1 MQSEVQHRIRRGTG
15 ASGWS
20 RSPFTPS
27 RDDFGDPKRQNSKTS
42 FFKKTYVFY
51 FYSNHLLALKNTFRK
66 IVIVAT
72 INEVAEVLY
81 LTVSQKYLKCSSLR
95 LRISF
100 RSKNAFKNY
109 LKTETVF
116 RFIYAPFLSLIK
128 EARNL
133 NELTPIIKSSS

>member
-1 MQSEVQHRIRRGTG
+1 MQSEVQHRILRGTG

-27 RDDFGDPKRQNSKTS
+27 RDDFGDPKRQNTKTS

-95 LRISF
+95 LHFISF
-100 RSKNAFKNY
+100 KKCFQKLFKNGNSFSIY
-109 LKTETVF
+109 L
-116 RFIYAPFLSLIK
+116 RAISFLD
-128 EARNL
+128 
-133 NELTPIIKSSS
+133 